1 MHAPLLDP
9 SGWDDNCRRI
19 VDSGGEWILGV
30 LFPPFSFENRL
41 FVKTGS
47 GQTYGSLKTIGGF
60 SQCRPAMGS
69 VIAIVLAKLMGEK
82 KEGRCTVSNLNLTLV
97 GCTVSV
103 IACELHTASNYI
115 APRVSGFI
123 DRKSLLRST
132 AYTSMH

>member
-1 MHAPLLDP
+1 MGCDTAYMGAFLCMPLFLTQAVGMTIADA
-9 SGWDDNCRRI
+9 S
-19 VDSGGEWILGV
+19 WILGV
-30 LFPPFSFENRL
+30 SGFWAYFSHRFLLKTRL

-47 GQTYGSLKTIGGF
+47 GQTYDSLKTIGGF

-103 IACELHTASNYI
+103 IACELHTAS
-115 APRVSGFI
+115 
-123 DRKSLLRST
+123 
-132 AYTSMH
+132 